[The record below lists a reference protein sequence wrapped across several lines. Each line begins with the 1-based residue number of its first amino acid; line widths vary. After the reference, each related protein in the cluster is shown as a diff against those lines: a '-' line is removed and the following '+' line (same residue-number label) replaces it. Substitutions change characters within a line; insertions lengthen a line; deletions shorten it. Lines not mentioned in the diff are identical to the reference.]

1 MAATWKKVI
10 VSGSSAELANVNV
23 DSALRV
29 SGSVAVSTTAGA
41 IVNQIG
47 STQAT
52 TFLSGSFTGS
62 FTGAHT
68 GSLFGT
74 ASQALSASYIIGG
87 ISAQVFPYTG
97 SAQFTGSLGVTGSL
111 TVSGSMTIVGRATV
125 TDLTGSLFGTASQAL
140 TASYIIGGIAA
151 QVFPYTGSAQFTGSV
166 GITGSL
172 NVSGAISGLLPNAS
186 TAYVVTY
193 NNTSGVLGYTNFG
206 GLTAVSS
213 SYAATA
219 SYATQTIAA
228 LSQGTGITAFSYN
241 GSSSVA
247 VSVSGAAALS
257 ANSLPKWTGA
267 GFSNSNITDTG
278 TAISV
283 ASNVPVTVNSN
294 LTVTGDLT
302 VAGTA
307 SFQNTENVLIGDRF
321 IVLASGST
329 SLTDG
334 GLIIATSTAAGGIS
348 GSAFFIDAGSAGST
362 GLYGRFAVAQNIPAT
377 ASSVTADEFVVSA
390 KINQASNPA
399 AAPTWGS
406 GTNGSGNLWVTNA
419 GDIFIYG

>member
-29 SGSVAVSTTAGA
+29 SGSVAVSTAAGA

-74 ASQALSASYIIGG
+74 ASQALSASYLIGG
-87 ISAQVFPYTG
+87 A
-97 SAQFTGSLGVTGSL
+97 
-111 TVSGSMTIVGRATV
+111 
-125 TDLTGSLFGTASQAL
+125 
-140 TASYIIGGIAA
+140 AA
-151 QVFPYTGSAQFTGSV
+151 QVFPYTGSAK
-166 GITGSL
+166 ITGSL
-172 NVSGAISGLLPNAS
+172 EITGSLKVSGSINALLPAAS
-186 TAYVVTY
+186 TSNVVTY
-193 NNTSGVLGYTNFG
+193 NTTSGVLGYTDFG
-206 GLTAVSS
+206 GLTAVSA

-219 SYATQTIAA
+219 SYAIQTIAA

-241 GSSSVA
+241 GSSSVNI
-247 VSVSGAAALS
+247 SVSGAAALTT
-257 ANSLPKWTGA
+257 NRLPKWTGA

-278 TAISV
+278 TAISTTS
-283 ASNVPVTVNSN
+283 AVPVTINSN

-307 SFQNTENVLIGDRF
+307 SFQNTENVLIADRF
-321 IVLASGST
+321 LVLASGST

-348 GSAFFIDAGSAGST
+348 GSAFFIESNTA
-362 GLYGRFAVAQNIPAT
+362 GLYGRFAVAPNVN
-377 ASSVTADEFVVSA
+377 ASASTVSADEYVNTTKISA
-390 KINQASNPA
+390 ASNPSNA
-399 AAPTWGS
+399 TPPTWGS
-406 GTNGSGNLWVTNA
+406 TTNGVGNMWVNA
-419 GDIFIYG
+419 TTSDIYIWA